1 MRFSSSSR
9 ARAFLK
15 SAINWTSPRMFA
27 LLLLDRPR
35 KPVGPDDDILF
46 EWLKPTAP
54 IAQRYLWICAEL
66 KAGQCSLPLSALL
79 PPQSPSSWMCK
90 VQLHEV
96 VLMYQGSSVHH
107 RHRQGRSR
115 RRAAGESGMA
125 EQRKTCSLSSA
136 RARSPSKSR
145 PVLLHLPFGVRE
157 NRYAS
162 WFQRGSGPENAR
174 GSRRDGRRQRC
185 GSGVAVGR
193 VCRLVHKKMEQRR
206 ALSHLLLRPLI
217 FNGRP
222 ESPHGPC
229 LFCVSDSWG

>member
-1 MRFSSSSR
+1 
-9 ARAFLK
+9 
-15 SAINWTSPRMFA
+15 MFA

-125 EQRKTCSLSSA
+125 EQRKTLFLVECA
-136 RARSPSKSR
+136 CKVTEQKSPCPPASPFRRPRKSIRVVVSKR
-145 PVLLHLPFGVRE
+145 I
-157 NRYAS
+157 
-162 WFQRGSGPENAR
+162 GSGKCAR
-174 GSRRDGRRQRC
+174 QSSRWSATAMWFRGCCGTCLSPCPQKDGAKE
-185 GSGVAVGR
+185 STVAFVAASLDLQWPPR
-193 VCRLVHKKMEQRR
+193 VPAWAVPFLCQ
-206 ALSHLLLRPLI
+206 
-217 FNGRP
+217 
-222 ESPHGPC
+222 
-229 LFCVSDSWG
+229 